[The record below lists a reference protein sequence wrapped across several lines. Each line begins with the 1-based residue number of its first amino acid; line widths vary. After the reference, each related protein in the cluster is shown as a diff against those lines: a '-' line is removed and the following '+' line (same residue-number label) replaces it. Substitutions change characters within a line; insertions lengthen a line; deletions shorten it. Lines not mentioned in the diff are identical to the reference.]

1 MTLKFHYLPVVLM
14 QSFGPGLK
22 GREILHPSET
32 PQKKKKK
39 EMESLSK
46 LKIVITALSRYNK
59 TPTLKLPSY
68 RFHDLYLLL
77 DFRPLVN
84 KER

>member
-22 GREILHPSET
+22 GTEIQHPSET
-32 PQKKKKK
+32 SQKKK

-46 LKIVITALSRYNK
+46 HKIVITALS
-59 TPTLKLPSY
+59 
-68 RFHDLYLLL
+68 
-77 DFRPLVN
+77 
-84 KER
+84 

>member
-22 GREILHPSET
+22 GTEIQHPSET
-32 PQKKKKK
+32 SQKKKK

-46 LKIVITALSRYNK
+46 HKIVITALSRYNK

>member
-22 GREILHPSET
+22 GTEIQHPSET
-32 PQKKKKK
+32 SQKKK

-46 LKIVITALSRYNK
+46 HKIVITAYLDIIKPPLLNCL
-59 TPTLKLPSY
+59 PT
-68 RFHDLYLLL
+68 
-77 DFRPLVN
+77 DFMTCIYS
-84 KER
+84 

>member
-39 EMESLSK
+39 RDGEL
-46 LKIVITALSRYNK
+46 IK
-59 TPTLKLPSY
+59 TQNCNNSIISI
-68 RFHDLYLLL
+68 
-77 DFRPLVN
+77 
-84 KER
+84 